1 MTGDNVE
8 TEAGD
13 PNLEDEEEE
22 EGGSSELVVLDPSHV
37 STKQM
42 NFGSYYHLMYKL
54 LTVLTYQFYING
66 ILCLLEAHHTYWHGT
81 KY

>member
-1 MTGDNVE
+1 ME
-8 TEAGD
+8 TEAAD

-42 NFGSYYHLMYKL
+42 NFVK
-54 LTVLTYQFYING
+54 
-66 ILCLLEAHHTYWHGT
+66 
-81 KY
+81 

>member
-1 MTGDNVE
+1 ME
-8 TEAGD
+8 TEATH
-13 PNLEDEEEE
+13 PNVEDEEEEE

-42 NFGSYYHLMYKL
+42 NIGKQLSLMYKL

-66 ILCLLEAHHTYWHGT
+66 IYI
-81 KY
+81 Y